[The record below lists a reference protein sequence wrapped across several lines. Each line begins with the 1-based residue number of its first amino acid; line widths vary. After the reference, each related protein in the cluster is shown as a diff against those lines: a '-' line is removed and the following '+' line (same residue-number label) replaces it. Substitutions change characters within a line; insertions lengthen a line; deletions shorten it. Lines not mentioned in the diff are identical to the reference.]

1 MSLSKRIDKARN
13 AFTKR
18 DKVAAAHIHHTS
30 QGAALEEH
38 DGEGAQYVGDIIY
51 GGLDGIITTFAIV
64 SGVAGAQ
71 LESGIILVLGLAN
84 LIADGFSMA
93 AGAYLS
99 LKSEQAY
106 YDKEKERELWEVEN
120 FPEGEKQEMYQIYL
134 QQGYTPEEAAQL
146 VDIKSRDPKRWV
158 DAMMIDEL
166 RMTRDDRKPM
176 LSGLTTFISFIIA
189 GSVPLLIYLV
199 GLVHVDVPSSFE
211 ISILLSA
218 LALFGLGTAKVRI
231 TLQNPFQSGFEM
243 LVVGG
248 LASGVAYAV
257 GALLR
262 NLIPA

>member
-38 DGEGAQYVGDIIY
+38 GGEGAQYVGDIIY

-120 FPEGEKQEMYQIYL
+120 FPEGEKQEMHQIYL

-218 LALFGLGTAKVRI
+218 LALFGLGTAKVWI

-262 NLIPA
+262 NLIPV

>member
-1 MSLSKRIDKARN
+1 MSLSKRIDKARD
-13 AFTKR
+13 AFSKR

-38 DGEGAQYVGDIIY
+38 GGAGARYVGDIIY

-64 SGVAGAQ
+64 AQ

-106 YDKEKERELWEVEN
+106 YDKEKERELWEVAN
-120 FPEGEKQEMYQIYL
+120 FPEGEKQEMHQIYL

-146 VDIKSRDPKRWV
+146 VDIKSRDPERWV

-166 RMTRDDRKPM
+166 GMTRDDRKPM
-176 LSGLTTFISFIIA
+176 LSGLTTLISFIIA

-199 GLVHVDVPSSFE
+199 GLVVDVPSSFE

-248 LASGVAYAV
+248 LASGVAYAI

>member
-1 MSLSKRIDKARN
+1 MSLSKRIDKARD
-13 AFTKR
+13 AFSKR

-38 DGEGAQYVGDIIY
+38 GGAGAQYVGDIIY

-71 LESGIILVLGLAN
+71 LEAGIILVLGLAN

-218 LALFGLGTAKVRI
+218 QALFGLGTARVRI

>member
-13 AFTKR
+13 AFSKR

-84 LIADGFSMA
+84 LIADDFSMA

-120 FPEGEKQEMYQIYL
+120 FPEGEKQEMHQIYL

-146 VDIKSRDPKRWV
+146 VDIKSRDPERWV
-158 DAMMIDEL
+158 NAMMIDEL
-166 RMTRDDRKPM
+166 EMTHDDRKPM

-218 LALFGLGTAKVRI
+218 LALFGLGTARVRI

>member
-13 AFTKR
+13 AFSKR

-30 QGAALEEH
+30 QGAAFEEH
-38 DGEGAQYVGDIIY
+38 GGEGAQYVGDIIY

-120 FPEGEKQEMYQIYL
+120 FPEGEKQEMHQIYL

-243 LVVGG
+243 LAVGG
-248 LASGVAYAV
+248 LASGVAYAI

>member
-38 DGEGAQYVGDIIY
+38 GGAGAQYVGDIIY

-120 FPEGEKQEMYQIYL
+120 FPEGEKQEMHQIYL

-146 VDIKSRDPKRWV
+146 VDIKSRDPERWV
-158 DAMMIDEL
+158 NAMMIDEL

-248 LASGVAYAV
+248 LASGVAYAI

>member
-1 MSLSKRIDKARN
+1 MSLSKRIDKARD
-13 AFTKR
+13 AFSKH
-18 DKVAAAHIHHTS
+18 DKVAAVHIHHTS
-30 QGAALEEH
+30 QSAALEEH
-38 DGEGAQYVGDIIY
+38 GGEGAQYVGDIIY

-120 FPEGEKQEMYQIYL
+120 FPEGEKQEMHQIYL

-146 VDIKSRDPKRWV
+146 VDIKSRDPERWV
-158 DAMMIDEL
+158 NAMMIDEL
-166 RMTRDDRKPM
+166 EMTRDDRKPM

-199 GLVHVDVPSSFE
+199 GLVVDVPSSFE

-218 LALFGLGTAKVRI
+218 LALFGLGTARVRI
-231 TLQNPFQSGFEM
+231 TLQNPFLSGFEM

>member
-1 MSLSKRIDKARN
+1 MSLSKRIDKARD
-13 AFTKR
+13 AFSKR

-38 DGEGAQYVGDIIY
+38 GGEGAQYVGDIIY

-120 FPEGEKQEMYQIYL
+120 FPEGEKQEMHQIYL

-146 VDIKSRDPKRWV
+146 VDIKSRDPERWV

-166 RMTRDDRKPM
+166 GMTRDDRKPM
-176 LSGLTTFISFIIA
+176 LSGLTTLISFIIA

-199 GLVHVDVPSSFE
+199 GLVVDVPSSFE

-231 TLQNPFQSGFEM
+231 TLQNPFLSGFEM

-262 NLIPA
+262 NLITA

>member
-38 DGEGAQYVGDIIY
+38 GGEGAQYVGDIIY

-84 LIADGFSMA
+84 LIADDFSMA

-120 FPEGEKQEMYQIYL
+120 FPEGEKQEMHQIYL

-218 LALFGLGTAKVRI
+218 LALFGLGTARVRI

>member
-1 MSLSKRIDKARN
+1 MSLSKRIDKARD
-13 AFTKR
+13 AFSKH

-38 DGEGAQYVGDIIY
+38 GGVSAQYVGDIIY

-106 YDKEKERELWEVEN
+106 YDKEQERELWEVEN
-120 FPEGEKQEMYQIYL
+120 FPKGEKQEMHLIYL

-146 VDIKSRDPKRWV
+146 VDIKSREPKRWV

-199 GLVHVDVPSSFE
+199 GLVVDVPSSFE

-248 LASGVAYAV
+248 LASGVAYAI

>member
-1 MSLSKRIDKARN
+1 MSLSKRIDKARD
-13 AFTKR
+13 AFSKR
-18 DKVAAAHIHHTS
+18 DIVAAAHIHHTS

-38 DGEGAQYVGDIIY
+38 GGEGAQYVGDIIY

-120 FPEGEKQEMYQIYL
+120 FPEGEKQEMHQIYL

-243 LVVGG
+243 PVVGG

>member
-218 LALFGLGTAKVRI
+218 LALFGLGTARVRI

>member
-1 MSLSKRIDKARN
+1 MSLSKRIDKARD
-13 AFTKR
+13 AFSKH

-38 DGEGAQYVGDIIY
+38 GGVSAQYVGDIIY

-120 FPEGEKQEMYQIYL
+120 FPEGEKQEMHQIYL

-146 VDIKSRDPKRWV
+146 VDIKSRDPERWV
-158 DAMMIDEL
+158 NAMMIDEL
-166 RMTRDDRKPM
+166 GMTRDDRKPM
-176 LSGLTTFISFIIA
+176 LSGLTTLISFIIA

-199 GLVHVDVPSSFE
+199 GLVVDVPFSFE

-248 LASGVAYAV
+248 LALGVTYAI
-257 GALLR
+257 GELLR
-262 NLIPA
+262 NLIPV